1 MPVFTDYPTTKQ
13 TSLNDLIGGISNI
26 QNFQQQQQLMPLQLE
41 RAQLETQKAR
51 ANTPLEIEAKQLEL
65 EQSRAKT
72 PTDVEKAKSELE
84 FLLQSNK
91 EKRAL
96 MEFQSNPNNWSTNG
110 RVDLDKINAVIPK
123 IAPLTGAAAI
133 DTLTKL
139 GTAQTSAIE
148 GKQNLTQ
155 KQREM
160 VSNVFGILGRSG
172 VNDPEIV
179 RNELKR
185 LKDQNPDNKDL
196 HRVIDAYD
204 VPYSM
209 TGKGEHVRQDL
220 IRASQSM
227 LSPEQQQSALSPKA
241 EVQDIG
247 GEFKEKITTPSVAGL
262 PPAIQFGQKL
272 SGKTLAPQTY
282 TTETGAPGI
291 IGGGGAGGGQGG
303 ILPPNMQNN
312 SNQSQLGLPLGQ
324 PSGVQSNLGTSF
336 EAKGGL
342 QRSQDETYD
351 AYKARTARLSG
362 LPSFANKEMNM
373 ANRDSVPNQEYTNN
387 KILNLLEKKNV
398 EIGPIAN
405 AIANKTGGIGLNSD
419 QQEVIKYLEQ
429 RIRQESARTNQDQS
443 SQRSA
448 YGSFGTSKPALLDII
463 YNDKGL
469 LASQRLYNQ
478 GILKN
483 LGDPNKP
490 NLAKIN
496 KFENEF
502 NQLNNDPKVTHLLGV
517 IGTKSIDELSKLD
530 RQHLTKEFKGM
541 SNKEI
546 QELFDKKQML
556 EDLVSG
562 SK

>member
-1 MPVFTDYPTTKQ
+1 MPVFTDYPTFKGS
-13 TSLNDLIGGISNI
+13 SLSDLLGTISGA
-26 QNFQQQQQLMPLQLE
+26 QQFQQQQQLMPLQLE
-41 RAQLETQKAR
+41 KAQLELQKSR

-84 FLLQSNK
+84 FLLQGNK

-96 MEFQSNPNNWSTNG
+96 MEFQSNPDNWSTNG

-123 IAPLTGAAAI
+123 IAPLTGAAHI

-139 GTAQTSAIE
+139 GKAQTDAIE

-155 KQREM
+155 KQREL

-172 VNDPEIV
+172 VTDPQVV

-209 TGKGEHVRQDL
+209 TNKGEHVRQDL

-227 LSPEQQQSALSPKA
+227 LSPGQQQEALTPKA
-241 EVQDIG
+241 EVQDVG
-247 GEFKEKITTPSVAGL
+247 GQLKQKITTPSIVGL
-262 PPAIQFGQKL
+262 PPAIQMGQEL
-272 SGKTLAPQTY
+272 AGKTLPPQTY

-291 IGGGGAGGGQGG
+291 IGGGAGGGQGG
-303 ILPPNMQNN
+303 ILPPNMQANK
-312 SNQSQLGLPLGQ
+312 SMPGLPTGQ
-324 PSGVQSNLGTSF
+324 PSGVQTNLGTTF
-336 EAKGGL
+336 ESKGGL
-342 QRSQDETYD
+342 QRGPDETYE
-351 AYKARTARLSG
+351 AYRARTARLSG

-429 RIRQESARTNQDQS
+429 RIRQESARTNQDQT

-483 LGDPNKP
+483 QGDPNKP
-490 NLAKIN
+490 NLAQIN

-517 IGTKSIDELSKLD
+517 IGTKSIDELTELD
-530 RQHLTKEFKGM
+530 RKHLKKEFSGM
-541 SNKEI
+541 SNKQI

-556 EDLVSG
+556 EDLASG
-562 SK
+562 VK